1 MLNEK
6 PQVNHLPETFSR
18 FSKSTKEAFSSF
30 LSGDI
35 FNYKKVRTKRRFYLP
50 GCFYFYGQIVIL
62 MSPTARII
70 CLATSKASM
79 YFWTAEAIEASSAEE
94 FISHESATSIAL
106 NSYEATFQNPSMP
119 ERSG

>member
-35 FNYKKVRTKRRFYLP
+35 FNYKKVRTKRRVYLP
-50 GCFYFYGQIVIL
+50 GCFYFYGQIVKINVAHDEAYL
-62 MSPTARII
+62 PGDFESFNVF
-70 CLATSKASM
+70 LACRV
-79 YFWTAEAIEASSAEE
+79 
-94 FISHESATSIAL
+94 H
-106 NSYEATFQNPSMP
+106 
-119 ERSG
+119 